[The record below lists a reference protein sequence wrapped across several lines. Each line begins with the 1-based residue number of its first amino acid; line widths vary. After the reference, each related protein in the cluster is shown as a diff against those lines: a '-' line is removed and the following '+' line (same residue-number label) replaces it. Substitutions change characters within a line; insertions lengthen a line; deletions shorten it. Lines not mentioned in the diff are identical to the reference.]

1 MELDTRVAALVIST
15 MTKAKLFPDETL
27 IHIAIYHN
35 IAT

>member
-1 MELDTRVAALVIST
+1 MELDTRAAASVIST

-35 IAT
+35 VAS